1 MQAGGIFYLN
11 CNRGQVNELIN
22 HLIVT
27 ICSIYI
33 SHILSYHYPLNKPI
47 HCDKPNCNDKNE
59 AQ

>member
-1 MQAGGIFYLN
+1 MSSCELKIYLSK
-11 CNRGQVNELIN
+11 QVNKLIN

-27 ICSIYI
+27 KCPMYI